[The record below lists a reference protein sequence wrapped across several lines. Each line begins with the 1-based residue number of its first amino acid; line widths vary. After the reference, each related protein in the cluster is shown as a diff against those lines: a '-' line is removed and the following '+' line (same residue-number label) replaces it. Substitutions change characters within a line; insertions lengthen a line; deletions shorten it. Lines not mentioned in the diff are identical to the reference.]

1 MSGFA
6 KRSGGMLIPYGVHF
20 CTRSLTPAPA
30 SAGDEVTLYLHR
42 ECECGG
48 GHRRPSEAIRGHQRP
63 SEAIRGHRRPSEA
76 IERHQR
82 PSEAIRGDQRPRSIA
97 RDESSSR
104 SKQRDLGCFEQPNR
118 FTKLSG
124 L

>member
-1 MSGFA
+1 VSGFA

-48 GHRRPSEAIRGHQRP
+48 GHRRPSEAIRGHRRQ
-63 SEAIRGHRRPSEA
+63 SEAIRGREKHCARRIMFTLETT
-76 IERHQR
+76 
-82 PSEAIRGDQRPRSIA
+82 RPR
-97 RDESSSR
+97 
-104 SKQRDLGCFEQPNR
+104 LF
-118 FTKLSG
+118 
-124 L
+124 